1 MLRVHKRMIK
11 EEMASAAD
19 IIENAADVFK
29 KAVSEM
35 TVTTVKHKG
44 KVRKWKGSIEQW
56 EKHSDVIKGW
66 CDGADV
72 ETFHYIL
79 DEWFSA
85 INPQFY
91 ITAQYRIAKPTPQK
105 HGAIYSDDDCGIY
118 IHDDNVGKIKI
129 PSTHY
134 SEPNKYLAPST
145 AAYHARLFLERCD
158 GKTDQETVAYLAEQC
173 KYGD

>member
-1 MLRVHKRMIK
+1 MSKQSNGILE
-11 EEMASAAD
+11 EEMINSAD
-19 IIENAADVFK
+19 IMANASDVFK

-35 TVTTVKHKG
+35 TMTTVKHKG
-44 KVRKWKGSIEQW
+44 NVRKWKGSIEKW
-56 EKHSDVIKGW
+56 EKHSEVIKEW

-72 ETFHYIL
+72 DADLYL
-79 DEWFSA
+79 DGNWFLA
-85 INPQFY
+85 TCPKFY
-91 ITAQYRIAKPTPQK
+91 VNCKYRVTQPTPK
-105 HGAIYSDDDCGIY
+105 HGAIYSDDDCSIY

-145 AAYHARLFLERCD
+145 AAYHARMFLERCD

-173 KYGD
+173 KYGE